1 MFAYTSLAMKSSAA
15 TQEQY
20 RTEGTAAAQ
29 RMAESDRCW
38 WLELEGGLQ
47 RMHFI
52 ITCDAYF
59 KSCQGLLLDGPLL
72 NRKRKVLRSSLLDAC
87 TKKRKEGRRTRL
99 QAFRRVADNPPEPW
113 PQATH
118 CSFRLSPIPRMSP
131 LFNC

>member
-1 MFAYTSLAMKSSAA
+1 MKSSAA

-59 KSCQGLLLDGPLL
+59 KVACMTC
-72 NRKRKVLRSSLLDAC
+72 SLSMLDA
-87 TKKRKEGRRTRL
+87 TI
-99 QAFRRVADNPPEPW
+99 V
-113 PQATH
+113 H
-118 CSFRLSPIPRMSP
+118 SFARAPIQPFETW
-131 LFNC
+131 L